1 MARVV
6 KYKAGM
12 VISNWRIIRPYEKK
26 GTYFVECVECG
37 FQRPMDSAR
46 FPHIIRGKQKAKCKE
61 CSRREKEKEA
71 EWRKEMHTHGRL
83 RCSGQKYENSPERLA
98 EIKEKYKNGVTA
110 EILSEWLGR

>member
-1 MARVV
+1 MVV
-6 KYKAGM
+6 G
-12 VISNWRIIRPYEKK
+12 NWRIIRPYEKK
-26 GTYFVECVECG
+26 DTYLVECVECG
-37 FQRPMDSAR
+37 VQRPMESAR

-61 CSRREKEKEA
+61 CSRREKEKEE